1 VNSLSRIALGTAQ
14 FGFPY
19 GVANKLGQVT
29 QAEAKTILE
38 FAAAN
43 GIDTLDTAIAY
54 GDSESYLGKI
64 GTKEFKV
71 ITKLPSV
78 PESCMNVNRW
88 LTQQFHESLG
98 RLGLSQVYGLLLHHS
113 GQLSNENGGSIYRT
127 LQEFKMKGLVQK
139 IGISIYS
146 PFELEAVIPAYSLDL
161 VQAPFNM
168 LDQRLLNSGWLNRMK
183 DLNVEVHTRST
194 FLQGLLLMPEDA
206 IPKKFSPWKKVWQ
219 TWHSWLEVHDVKAVH
234 AALAF
239 PLSFPQIDRVI
250 IGVDSFS
257 QLKQITSFANLNS
270 YTHLPN
276 LQCDD
281 LNLIIPANWS
291 QL

>member
-1 VNSLSRIALGTAQ
+1 MNSLSRIALGTAQ